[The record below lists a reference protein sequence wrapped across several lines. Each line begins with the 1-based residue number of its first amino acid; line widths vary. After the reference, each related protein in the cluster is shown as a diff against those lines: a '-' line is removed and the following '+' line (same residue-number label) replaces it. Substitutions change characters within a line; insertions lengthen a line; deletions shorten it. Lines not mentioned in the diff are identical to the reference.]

1 METPFVSSK
10 DIKTLKDA
18 RAYLKSRAKDA
29 VLAWR
34 SGHHLE
40 GHTINNPMELAIY
53 IARFW

>member
-1 METPFVSSK
+1 MFFSSK
-10 DIKTLKDA
+10 DINTIEQA

-40 GHTINNPMELAIY
+40 GHTFNNPIELAKY
-53 IARFW
+53 LARFW

>member
-1 METPFVSSK
+1 MDTPFFSSN

-34 SGHHLE
+34 SSHHLE

>member
-1 METPFVSSK
+1 MEKFFSSS
-10 DIKTLKDA
+10 DITTIEQA

-34 SGHHLE
+34 IGHHLNKP
-40 GHTINNPMELAIY
+40 INNPIDLAKY